1 MSAETGI
8 LAILVKYLWWGITA
22 VFGFL
27 FAWVFKRINDTY
39 TKQET
44 DERIELSLK
53 EVLMTVKW
61 HGQQIE
67 KLNILLE
74 KIVDKDTQDGKDMA
88 SLSQKVDNIIERMDR
103 ESR

>member
-27 FAWVFKRINDTY
+27 FAWVFRRINDTY
-39 TKQET
+39 TKKET
-44 DERIELSLK
+44 DERIDLSLK

-67 KLNILLE
+67 KQNHLLE
-74 KIVDKDTQDGKDMA
+74 KIVDKDNHDGRAMA
-88 SLSQKVDNIIERMDR
+88 GLEQKVDNIIERMDR
-103 ESR
+103 ERY